1 MRAEPNHTAPQMNS
15 KAPVV
20 ILIMLCLAL
29 LAALVIRHNK
39 AVNEK
44 RTDQQKILQLSNE
57 WATARARLDDLE
69 AVNATLRSDR
79 DTTKA
84 SLDRASSQ
92 LTQVRETL
100 TQTEQKVAEAT
111 KILEEKTAALA
122 RLEARAKQLETEN
135 AGLEQQ
141 ATDMRQAIGQLEG
154 QINDTR
160 KRLANAEGDRD
171 YLLGELLRLQS
182 EKATLERR
190 LNDVVALREQ
200 IAKIREDLAL
210 SRRLENLRKN
220 LYGADT
226 RKGGEV
232 LQRGVRREG
241 EIRIPDLDVEVR
253 RDGSSTITTPKP

>member
-1 MRAEPNHTAPQMNS
+1 MNS

-20 ILIMLCLAL
+20 ILIVLCLAL

-84 SLDRASSQ
+84 SLDRASNQ

-122 RLEARAKQLETEN
+122 QLEARAKELESEN
-135 AGLEQQ
+135 AGLEKQ

-154 QINDTR
+154 QISDTR

-190 LNDVVALREQ
+190 LSDVVALREQ

-210 SRRLENLRKN
+210 SRRLESLRKS

-241 EIRIPDLDVEVR
+241 EIRTPDLDVEVR
-253 RDGSSTITTPKP
+253 RDGSSTIIPKPKP